1 MRRANNA
8 AQIRYRAPEAQI
20 KIHWGKPK
28 SDHGRMGA
36 WAHGRMGA
44 WAHGRM
50 GAWAHGRMGATEDM
64 CGVEIWKGESFKG
77 LRSSREWKNL
87 SLNDRKL

>member
-1 MRRANNA
+1 ML
-8 AQIRYRAPEAQI
+8 
-20 KIHWGKPK
+20 PK
-28 SDHGRMGA
+28 SAIARQRRKSKYTGGSPNQI
-36 WAHGRMGA
+36 
-44 WAHGRM
+44 M

>member
-28 SDHGRMGA
+28 SD
-36 WAHGRMGA
+36 
-44 WAHGRM
+44 
-50 GAWAHGRMGATEDM
+50 HGRMGATEDM